1 MVMENKP
8 KRMRT
13 PWAIE
18 DIRYLETH
26 YGVKKKREIAAY
38 CHGRGYVCQ
47 ADLFFS

>member
-26 YGVKKKREIAAY
+26 YGVKKNAK
-38 CHGRGYVCQ
+38 
-47 ADLFFS
+47 